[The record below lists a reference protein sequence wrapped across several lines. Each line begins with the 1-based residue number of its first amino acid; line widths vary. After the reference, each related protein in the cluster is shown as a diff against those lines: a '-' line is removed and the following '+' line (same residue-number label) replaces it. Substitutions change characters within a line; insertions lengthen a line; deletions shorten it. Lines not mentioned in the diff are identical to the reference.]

1 VLNPLVLLD
10 QCCLFGHFN
19 SSSSLYYLKLIT
31 ADRIASVE
39 IIYQNEPDH
48 LDSD

>member
-1 VLNPLVLLD
+1 MLNPLVLLD
-10 QCCLFGHFN
+10 QCCPFGHFN
-19 SSSSLYYLKLIT
+19 SSSSLYLKLIT